1 MRRAWLATLLCL
13 AAGCPVIDVG
23 ETPVTPPICRPSPT
37 QFREPGG
44 IWDTAIA
51 VADIEKSCIGKTGCH
66 TQATGRSA
74 LRLIDKPR
82 DQLTDSEWMR
92 NYEVVAR
99 FLNCSTPN
107 ASPFITKPE
116 SGVDPHLGGD
126 LWECTGTC
134 EPIRTVEAWIAG
146 E

>member
-1 MRRAWLATLLCL
+1 MRRTLLL
-13 AAGCPVIDVG
+13 ALVILSGCPVIDTG
-23 ETPVTPPICRPSPT
+23 ETPVSPPICRPDPNT
-37 QFREPGG
+37 FREEGG

-51 VADIEKSCIGKTGCH
+51 VADTTKSCVGADGCH

-82 DQLTDSEWMR
+82 DQMTDSDWTR

-99 FLNCSTPN
+99 FLNCSTPS

-116 SGVDPHLGGD
+116 SGLDPHLGGD
-126 LWECTGTC
+126 LWDCSGAC
-134 EPIRTVEAWIAG
+134 EPIRTLEAWISG
-146 E
+146 N